1 MRLLKSHPI
10 LGLLNS
16 YMVDSPQPANLSY
29 LWNFGSLLGMCLGIQ
44 ILTGVFLAMHYTPSV
59 DLAFISVEHIM
70 RDVNYGWAVRYT
82 HANTASFF
90 FIFVYFHIARGLYY
104 GSYRS
109 PRVLPWSIGVI
120 ILVLMMATAFLG
132 YVLPYGQMSLWGAT
146 VITNL
151 LSAIPW
157 IGQDFV
163 QLVWGGFSVSNATLN
178 RFFSLHYLLPFVL
191 AALAAMHLLA
201 LHTHGS
207 SNPLGI
213 SGNVDRLSFHPFF
226 TFKDLVTIFLFLLT
240 LSIFVFY
247 MPNALGHSD
256 NYIPANPMSTPASI
270 VPEWYLLPYYAILR
284 SIPNKLL
291 GVLAMFASLL
301 ILLVMPIVDTS
312 RIRGNQFRPLMK
324 FFFWVFVANFF
335 ILMWIGSQHPNSPF
349 VEVGQVATALYFSWF
364 VVIVPVTGVIE
375 NTLMDLALENPNL

>member
-10 LGLLNS
+10 LSLVNS
-16 YMVDSPQPANLSY
+16 YTVDSPQPANISY
-29 LWNFGSLLGMCLGIQ
+29 MWNFGSLLGLCLIIQ
-44 ILTGVFLAMHYTPSV
+44 ILTGIFLAMHYSPNV
-59 DLAFISVEHIM
+59 DLAFASVEHIM

-90 FIFVYFHIARGLYY
+90 FICVYLHIARGLYY

-109 PRVLPWSIGVI
+109 PRTLLWSIGVI
-120 ILVLMMATAFLG
+120 IFILMMAIGFLG

-157 IGQDFV
+157 IGQS
-163 QLVWGGFSVSNATLN
+163 LVEFIWGGFSVSNATLN

-191 AALAAMHLLA
+191 AALVVMHLLA

-213 SGNVDRLSFHPFF
+213 TGNLDRIPFHPYFS
-226 TFKDLVTIFLFLLT
+226 FKDLVTVLFFILA
-240 LSIFVFY
+240 LSFFVFY
-247 MPNALGHSD
+247 APNLMGHPD
-256 NYIPANPMSTPASI
+256 NYIMANPMQTPASI
-270 VPEWYLLPYYAILR
+270 VPEWYLLPFYAILR

-291 GVLAMFASLL
+291 GVVAMFSSLL
-301 ILLVMPIVDTS
+301 ILLAMPLLDTS
-312 RIRGNQFRPLMK
+312 RVRGSQFRPIMR
-324 FFFWVFVANFF
+324 FMFWVFTANFF
-335 ILMWIGSQHPNSPF
+335 ILFWIGSQHPESPF
-349 VEVGQVATALYFSWF
+349 LEIGQISTFLYFAWF
-364 VVIVPVTGVIE
+364 IVIVPVTGIVE
-375 NTLMDLALENPNL
+375 NTLMDLAVQKNK